1 MDLHPLRAAL
11 DPCQQ
16 LVGAKREAMARSV
29 SESNSVSETLH
40 LILLL
45 LGLGGPAGGALSA
58 YGIARG
64 MGRFARRSQ
73 PLAPEG

>member
-1 MDLHPLRAAL
+1 
-11 DPCQQ
+11 
-16 LVGAKREAMARSV
+16 MARSV